1 LLYENTGGFNPIQ
14 EELMRTKQAIGTPW
28 TDWRPRWAGT
38 AAAALAVVAATSAA
52 ATAAPNASARPG
64 FDYTATFSNV
74 ADAPI
79 GTGKIGG
86 RAYMV
91 VTTRATTTSIDAT
104 GLDPKNTYIAHVH
117 SQPCAT
123 NEGGPHFKF
132 DPKGA
137 STPPNEIWLTPI
149 KVTPQGEGTAITTSA
164 GSAGRE
170 SNSVVIHL
178 KRAAGALADEATPP
192 KVACA
197 DLIRTTS

>member
-1 LLYENTGGFNPIQ
+1 
-14 EELMRTKQAIGTPW
+14 MRTKQATRRPS
-28 TDWRPRWAGT
+28 TDRRARSAGT
-38 AAAALAVVAATSAA
+38 AAAALALVAATGGGAA
-52 ATAAPNASARPG
+52 ATAKPTEHPNVSPAAFGIPSRPG

-74 ADAPI
+74 ADAPK

-132 DPKGA
+132 DPNGA
-137 STPPNEIWLTPI
+137 PTPPNEIWLTPI

-178 KRAAGALADEATPP
+178 KRAAGATTDEATPP